1 MGLSPGFCWCL
12 GSDVFLDDE
21 WDEPRIAQ
29 SSLATLQT
37 MNPDLKL
44 LLTFIIIKNLL
55 RNRIVGVASR
65 TNRYGSCRIPNL
77 GIAPMLKWQPI
88 EEFGSIT
95 GPVGTAAIYTVV
107 TQYLSSNAAELWSEL
122 LCWLLLPILFRS
134 ARQSSY
140 SLGDNKGSRD
150 SLPSPILRSPGSGVA
165 AGSLSLWAVAFAI
178 AVVSVYRAEYKSV
191 VVFLPILSPLLLL
204 VQSGFS
210 RSDAPSPDTPPSIRP
225 IVQVFLF
232 DTLRGS
238 FLYGLFAAFTLCG
251 WDLGASVFAAIPA
264 IAMLVIYTSF
274 EHANA
279 AYRTYFYPKV
289 HLQQSVT
296 ALAPRVVVLL
306 VACLT
311 LDASILDFTRINIP
325 STVFL
330 GIAKALA
337 WFFMA
342 RTAECTSWRIAP
354 AIGTF
359 GITATLGPFSQ
370 ASEFQAISHMAVSIL
385 ALGNMVHLI
394 SKPSKTKRVPTLW
407 LLAIASL
414 GPYIINLFVARD
426 AVSTAQTFAGHSEK
440 HPVEILSR
448 KADIKFQHLLKTQSA
463 NYTAAHVEYVR
474 RYGTEP
480 PPGLEEWFDFA
491 IANQSPIIDDFD
503 MIFDSVSPL
512 LKMSGEQ
519 VNQVMRTAY
528 EATGSDLWLCSFSSA
543 RGKTQC
549 QHAYRTFDRNIASSF
564 NKLSK
569 GLEHSKIPDLKFLV
583 NHLDEP
589 RVLLPS
595 QFAGDV
601 GGQPSITLGR
611 FSLKNMSG
619 RPVGEEITKHCLNQ
633 EQLASRH
640 TRNSTVE
647 SYDLPFVSDLSRAA
661 DLCQHPEHTSLHGL
675 IARPKS
681 FRLIEGLVP
690 ILSTGA
696 LSSMGDI
703 VYPSPAYLEE
713 EFQYADDQDI
723 EWEKKSNNV
732 YWTGSNTGGFAVD
745 GSWRNYHRQRFVA
758 LAQNLQKPE
767 EQHHTYLRLV
777 NGVVERV
784 TSSFLN
790 SRLYDVAFTRLFQCR
805 RTQCRDQHS
814 YFNVRSWVDKNQA
827 FRSRLVF
834 DLDGNGISGRYYKF
848 LASKSTPLKQ
858 TLLREWHDERL
869 VPWTHYVPISLSMK
883 ELPELV
889 SYLTT
894 TDSGQQRA
902 RNIAMQGREWQ
913 SKSLREVD
921 FTIYNYRLL
930 LELARLQDPKRK
942 QL

>member
-1 MGLSPGFCWCL
+1 
-12 GSDVFLDDE
+12 
-21 WDEPRIAQ
+21 
-29 SSLATLQT
+29 
-37 MNPDLKL
+37 
-44 LLTFIIIKNLL
+44 
-55 RNRIVGVASR
+55 
-65 TNRYGSCRIPNL
+65 
-77 GIAPMLKWQPI
+77 
-88 EEFGSIT
+88 
-95 GPVGTAAIYTVV
+95 
-107 TQYLSSNAAELWSEL
+107 
-122 LCWLLLPILFRS
+122 
-134 ARQSSY
+134 
-140 SLGDNKGSRD
+140 
-150 SLPSPILRSPGSGVA
+150 
-165 AGSLSLWAVAFAI
+165 
-178 AVVSVYRAEYKSV
+178 
-191 VVFLPILSPLLLL
+191 
-204 VQSGFS
+204 
-210 RSDAPSPDTPPSIRP
+210 
-225 IVQVFLF
+225 
-232 DTLRGS
+232 
-238 FLYGLFAAFTLCG
+238 
-251 WDLGASVFAAIPA
+251 
-264 IAMLVIYTSF
+264 MLVIYASF

-306 VACLT
+306 VACLIM
-311 LDASILDFTRINIP
+311 DASIFDFTTINIP
-325 STVFL
+325 NTVFL

-359 GITATLGPFSQ
+359 GITATPGPFSQ
-370 ASEFQAISHMAVSIL
+370 ASEFQAISHLAVSIL

-394 SKPSKTKRVPTLW
+394 FKPSKTKRVPTLW

-414 GPYIINLFVARD
+414 GPYIMNLFVARD

-448 KADIKFQHLLKTQSA
+448 EADIKFQHLLRTQSA

-474 RYGTEP
+474 RYRTEP
-480 PPGLEEWFDFA
+480 PPGLQGWFDFA

-519 VNQVMRTAY
+519 VSQVMRMAY

-543 RGKTQC
+543 QGTTQC
-549 QHAYRTFDRNIASSF
+549 QHASRTFDRNIASSF
-564 NKLSK
+564 NKLLK

-595 QFAGDV
+595 QFAEDIGE
-601 GGQPSITLGR
+601 QPSITLGR
-611 FSLKNMSG
+611 FNLKNMSG
-619 RPVGEEITKHCLNQ
+619 RPVGKEISKHCSNQ
-633 EQLASRH
+633 ELASRH

-647 SYDLPFVSDLSRAA
+647 SCGLPFVSDLSVAA
-661 DLCQHPEHTSLHGL
+661 DLCRHLKHTSLHGL

-696 LSSMGDI
+696 LPSMGDI

-723 EWEKKSNNV
+723 EWEKKRNNV

-758 LAQNLQKPE
+758 LAQNLHQPE

-805 RTQCRDQHS
+805 KTQCRDQHS

-834 DLDGNGISGRYYKF
+834 DLDGNGISGRYHKF

-869 VPWTHYVPISLSMK
+869 VPWIHYVPVSLSME

-902 RNIAMQGREWQ
+902 RNIAMQGREWHA
-913 SKSLREVD
+913 KSLREVD
-921 FTIYNYRLL
+921 FAIYNYRLL